1 MLSNAI
7 MQLEIN
13 RGDKNMWLSI
23 ERIEWSSSM
32 EDSYNILFKSKDI
45 EQVINYTD
53 LMKENAKEKGYEN
66 RTYSTS
72 KFEPNE
78 LKAFLNDMERNER
91 VNKDVN

>member
-1 MLSNAI
+1 

-32 EDSYNILFKSKDI
+32 DDSYNILFRSKDI

-53 LMKENAKEKGYEN
+53 LMKKNAKEKGQDN
-66 RTYSTS
+66 KTYAAV
-72 KFEPNE
+72 KFEPDE
-78 LKAFLNDMERNER
+78 LKAFLNDVERNEKLDH
-91 VNKDVN
+91 VKN

>member
-32 EDSYNILFKSKDI
+32 DDSYNILFRSKDI

-53 LMKENAKEKGYEN
+53 LMKKNAKEKGQDN
-66 RTYSTS
+66 KTYAAV
-72 KFEPNE
+72 KFEPDE
-78 LKAFLNDMERNER
+78 LKAFLNDVERNEKLDH
-91 VNKDVN
+91 VKN

>member
-1 MLSNAI
+1 
-7 MQLEIN
+7 
-13 RGDKNMWLSI
+13 MWLSV

-45 EQVINYTD
+45 EQVIIYTD

-78 LKAFLNDMERNER
+78 LKAFLNDVERNEKLDH
-91 VNKDVN
+91 VKN